1 MIMSEI
7 IESEYYNTTYVLY
20 ENNDTVASN
29 EEPPKEVVEEKS
41 SEPVA
46 AQPRR
51 AKKQEDQESLY
62 DEDLYSLPK
71 GAKTSETSE
80 TSDTSSKMDQRYENG
95 KDKCSKSS
103 MVIVGVVIGCLLAV
117 AITTTCY
124 VVLQKDTKG
133 RQYNLWQWNIEFLIF
148 ESLFISSHFWNNHY
162 FFHF

>member
-29 EEPPKEVVEEKS
+29 EEPPKQVVEEKS

-71 GAKTSETSE
+71 EAKNSEPSE
-80 TSDTSSKMDQRYENG
+80 DSSEMDQGYASG
-95 KDKCSKSS
+95 KHKCSKSS
-103 MVIVGVVIGCLLAV
+103 MVIVGVVIGCLLTV

-133 RQYNLWQWNIEFLIF
+133 RQHNL
-148 ESLFISSHFWNNHY
+148 
-162 FFHF
+162 

>member
-1 MIMSEI
+1 MSEI

-41 SEPVA
+41 SESVA
-46 AQPRR
+46 DQRRR

-71 GAKTSETSE
+71 GAKISEASETPKTSEPSLE
-80 TSDTSSKMDQRYENG
+80 MDQRYASN

-103 MVIVGVVIGCLLAV
+103 MVILGVVIGCLLTVAV
-117 AITTTCY
+117 TTTCY

-133 RQYNLWQWNIEFLIF
+133 KQYN
-148 ESLFISSHFWNNHY
+148 S
-162 FFHF
+162 

>member
-1 MIMSEI
+1 MSEI

-29 EEPPKEVVEEKS
+29 EEPAKEVVEEKS

-71 GAKTSETSE
+71 GAKTIETSE
-80 TSDTSSKMDQRYENG
+80 YSSEMDQGHASG
-95 KDKCSKSS
+95 KDKGSKSY
-103 MVIVGVVIGCLLAV
+103 IRAVGVVIGCLLIV
-117 AITTTCY
+117 AITVTCY
-124 VVLQKDTKG
+124 VILQKSTKG
-133 RQYNLWQWNIEFLIF
+133 RQYNVCDQTTLNTQITTWYGLD
-148 ESLFISSHFWNNHY
+148 
-162 FFHF
+162 FFVF

>member
-1 MIMSEI
+1 MSEI
-7 IESEYYNTTYVLY
+7 IDSEYYNTTYVLY

-80 TSDTSSKMDQRYENG
+80 TSQPSSEMDQRQVSG
-95 KDKCSKSS
+95 QDKCSKSY
-103 MVIVGVVIGCLLAV
+103 IGTVGAVIGCLLIV
-117 AITTTCY
+117 AITVTCY
-124 VVLQKDTKG
+124 VILQKSTNG
-133 RQYNLWQWNIEFLIF
+133 RQYIVYDQTTF
-148 ESLFISSHFWNNHY
+148 Y
-162 FFHF
+162 